1 MDFLKENFMKLMKNI
16 YFYGNK
22 YYEEKKDF
30 YELILKINENNGIF
44 CKHKWI
50 SKNLLQLIFLL
61 LLFTLIWFLI
71 TIINNVYNYLKL
83 TSFLYMKDNSRLID
97 SPLFI
102 QLKNVYYFNDY
113 FSIDMSFLI
122 FIITPLIILA
132 ELWILKYGLDKY
144 SKYRNVFIYTEWFC
158 YLIIIFGI
166 IYYLLIYKD
175 LITLGA
181 RLNTANNIIYNNIN
195 ADFINSQKICNY
207 LNKKTEFDYEFVYG
221 KCNDIRNNIAI
232 SKLYNY
238 IKSITKEIQQNI
250 APIANIDVEKFKTL
264 KDKNGILYKDKIT
277 SALFTFQL
285 VKYYIDNDLIEEAK
299 DFFSAYNLLYLNKI
313 NLLRKKI
320 NPILY
325 LRFDNLI
332 VFNNTF
338 QYNKKMADSF
348 GQNKEIYNYIYGE
361 INKIQNTI
369 QNVVVDIYNICSYKL
384 ISVYVYYLI
393 VFLLLIIFIIIY
405 ISYN

>member
-1 MDFLKENFMKLMKNI
+1 MDYLKENFMKLMKNI

-83 TSFLYMKDNSRLID
+83 TSFLYMKDNARLID

-132 ELWILKYGLDKY
+132 ELWILKYGLEKN
-144 SKYRNVFIYTEWFC
+144 SKYREVFSYTEWFC
-158 YLIIIFGI
+158 YLIIIFGV
-166 IYYLLIYKD
+166 IYYLIIYKD
-175 LITLGA
+175 LTALGT

-264 KDKNGILYKDKIT
+264 KDKYGILYKDKIT

-338 QYNKKMADSF
+338 QYNTKMADSF
-348 GQNKEIYNYIYGE
+348 GQNKKIYNYIYGE

-393 VFLLLIIFIIIY
+393 VFLLFIIFIIIY